1 MEDEK
6 IKILQFSLDKFLKEG
21 FYKVTMDQIASDLK
35 MSKKTIYK
43 YFPSKENLVRETVE
57 FMKGYISASIIKIID
72 SNDNAVVKVV
82 GLVKVIS
89 DLWMNVKEKML
100 VELER
105 HYPKVWQGIDE
116 FRIMMMN
123 RNLTKLFEQGKKEG
137 LIKNYPSEI
146 IRTVFMG
153 AVRAVVNPEFFINSQ
168 LSLNNAV
175 EMSFEIMLNGLLTE
189 KGKKIFFESKSGI
202 NQ

>member
-1 MEDEK
+1 MEEDK
-6 IKILQFSLDKFLKEG
+6 IRIMKYTLDKFFKEG
-21 FYKVTMDQIASDLK
+21 FYKVTMDQLAAELR

-43 YFPSKENLVRETVE
+43 YFPSKEILVQDTVE

-82 GLVKVIS
+82 GLVKVIT

-105 HYPKVWQGIDE
+105 HYPKIWQGIDE

-123 RNLTKLFEQGKKEG
+123 RNLSKLFEQGKKEG
-137 LIKNYPSEI
+137 LIKDYPSEI
-146 IRTVFMG
+146 VRTVFMG
-153 AVRAVVNPEFFINSQ
+153 AVRAVVNPDFFVNNQ

-175 EMSFEIMLNGLLTE
+175 EMTFEIMLNGLLTE
-189 KGKKIFFESKSGI
+189 KGKEIFFESKSEI

>member
-6 IKILQFSLDKFLKEG
+6 IKIIQFSLDKFLKEG

-43 YFPSKENLVRETVE
+43 YFPSKENLVQETVE

-105 HYPKVWQGIDE
+105 HYPKIWQGIDE

-123 RNLTKLFEQGKKEG
+123 RNLTILFEQGKKEG

-153 AVRAVVNPEFFINSQ
+153 AVRAVVNPEFFINSH

-189 KGKKIFFESKSGI
+189 KGKEIFFESKSGI

>member
-1 MEDEK
+1 MENDK
-6 IKILQFSLDKFLKEG
+6 IKIMKYALDKFFKEG
-21 FYKVTMDQIASDLK
+21 FYKVTMDQLASELR

-43 YFPSKENLVRETVE
+43 YFPSKEILVQDTVE

-82 GLVKVIS
+82 GLAKVIT

-105 HYPKVWQGIDE
+105 HYPKIWQGIDE

-123 RNLTKLFEQGKKEG
+123 RNLSKLFEQGKKEG
-137 LIKNYPSEI
+137 LIKDYPSEI
-146 IRTVFMG
+146 VRTVFMG
-153 AVRAVVNPEFFINSQ
+153 AVRAVVNPDFFVNNQ

-175 EMSFEIMLNGLLTE
+175 EMTFEIMLNGLLTE
-189 KGKKIFFESKSGI
+189 KGKEIFFESKSEI

>member
-1 MEDEK
+1 MENDKTK
-6 IKILQFSLDKFLKEG
+6 IMKYALDKFFKEG
-21 FYKVTMDQIASDLK
+21 FYKVTMDQLATELR

-43 YFPSKENLVRETVE
+43 YFPSKEILVQETVE

-137 LIKNYPSEI
+137 LIKDYPSEI
-146 IRTVFMG
+146 VRTVFMG
-153 AVRAVVNPEFFINSQ
+153 AVRAVVNPDFFVNNQ

-175 EMSFEIMLNGLLTE
+175 EMTFEIMLNGLLTE
-189 KGKKIFFESKSGI
+189 KGKEIFFESKSEI

>member
-1 MEDEK
+1 MENDK
-6 IKILQFSLDKFLKEG
+6 IKIIKYALDKFFKEG
-21 FYKVTMDQIASDLK
+21 FYKVTMDQLASELR

-43 YFPSKENLVRETVE
+43 YFPSKEILVQDTVE

-82 GLVKVIS
+82 GLAKVIT

-105 HYPKVWQGIDE
+105 HYPKIWQGIDE

-123 RNLTKLFEQGKKEG
+123 RNLSKLFEQGKKEG
-137 LIKNYPSEI
+137 LIKDYPSEI
-146 IRTVFMG
+146 VRTVFMG
-153 AVRAVVNPEFFINSQ
+153 AVRAVVNPDFFVNNQ

-175 EMSFEIMLNGLLTE
+175 EMTFEIMLNGLLTE
-189 KGKKIFFESKSGI
+189 KGKEIFFESKSEI

>member
-6 IKILQFSLDKFLKEG
+6 IKIIQFSLDKFLKEG
-21 FYKVTMDQIASDLK
+21 FYKVTMDQIAADLK
-35 MSKKTIYK
+35 ISKKTIYK
-43 YFPSKENLVRETVE
+43 YFPSKENLVQETVE

-105 HYPKVWQGIDE
+105 HHPKVWQGIDE
-116 FRIMMMN
+116 FRTMMMN
-123 RNLTKLFEQGKKEG
+123 RNLTKLFEQGKEEG

-153 AVRAVVNPEFFINSQ
+153 AVRAVVNPDFFVNSQ

-175 EMSFEIMLNGLLTE
+175 EMTFEIMLNGLLTE
-189 KGKKIFFESKSGI
+189 KGKEIFFESKSGI